1 MEAKSLK
8 NGNKIYLF
16 NRGEATLEEAKVVS
30 VSVPHFDARAGSSA
44 SLVVDVTVEAGA
56 ETRTYT
62 MRDSAD
68 VSFVGNL
75 TVCTGKESL
84 LREVEGIKQQAEQTL
99 DQVDK
104 LKQIVVRCRELLTDM
119 NPAEKERVEMEKWKS
134 GMEADMRDMKGM
146 LSSLIRELKGGEHE

>member
-1 MEAKSLK
+1 MEAKTLK

-16 NRGEATLEEAKVVS
+16 NRGEATIEEAKVLS

-44 SLVVDVTVEAGA
+44 SLVVDVTVEAGT

-75 TVCTGKESL
+75 TVCTGKDSL
-84 LREVEGIKQQAEQTL
+84 LREVDSIKQQAEQTL
-99 DQVDK
+99 EQVDH
-104 LKQIVVRCRELLTDM
+104 LKVIAERCKIILTDF
-119 NPAEKERVEMEKWKS
+119 NPEARERAEMEKWKN
-134 GMEADMRDMKGM
+134 GMETDMRDMKSM
-146 LSSLIRELKGGEHE
+146 LSALISELKGGEHE